1 MKIAIVAPSPVPFTI
16 GGAEQL
22 FWGMQDAIHEY
33 TPHQCELVK
42 IPTREDNFWNL
53 IASYYSFY
61 TLDLSHFD
69 MVISTKYP
77 SWMVQ
82 HVNHVVYL
90 IHPLRGLYDTYHLC
104 NLPRETPGHL
114 RVGLVEEIVEVI
126 HGNHFHQDT
135 VNGVFENLRLLKED
149 EAHYS
154 PETFQFPGPFIR
166 DIIHFFDRFAL
177 SPERIQRYCTMSETV
192 RQRQDYFPVGVNVDI
207 IHPPPKLDY
216 FTNTGCDYLFTAS
229 RLDEPKRIDLII
241 NAMKY
246 VPHDLKLKIAGT
258 GPDELKLRR
267 IAKDDKRIEFVG
279 FVHEH
284 ELLDLYGRALAVVF
298 TPCAEDYGLITL
310 EAMLSRKPVITT
322 TDSGGPLELVQEGQ
336 NGFVVEPDPREIAE
350 KINYCIEHPEETRR
364 MGENGYRT
372 VQDITWENFARRLL
386 GDDGVWQQ
394 KKKKILV
401 LATYSCYPPRGGGQ
415 HRLYNLYSRLA
426 TRYDITICSIVESNK
441 PYQDL
446 TLKNGLRQICLP
458 QSPEHAGA
466 QWKAERKAGVNLY
479 DVAMIDH
486 VALSCNYVD
495 AVKELMEQSDI
506 VIFAHPYLFSLYK
519 PLGQGKRVIYDAID
533 VEYQQKRD
541 YIKNGDYLEEV
552 FEIEKIACGASDVIF
567 AISSENRELLVK
579 LYDADPDKIF
589 IVPNGVNS
597 HLFRASSDEE
607 RERLKEGVGVSG
619 IPTILFVGSWH
630 PPNLRALRFIVK
642 DLLTQCKNCLFLI
655 IGSVKDYYNQEYG
668 TLPKNVLA
676 FGTVDE
682 DEKRE
687 LYKLADIAI
696 NPMFGGSGTN
706 LKMLDYMSAGIPVV
720 TTPIGARGIPI
731 TNYEH
736 AIVCPPE
743 QMAGKIQEL
752 ISDSRLREHLRNNA
766 RSLVE
771 DGFSWDSI
779 ARRLEERLQKL
790 LDTELL
796 DREY

>member
-1 MKIAIVAPSPVPFTI
+1 MKIAIIAPSPVPFTV

-22 FWGMQDAIHEY
+22 FWGIQDAIHEY
-33 TPHQCELVK
+33 TSHQCELVK
-42 IPTREDNFWNL
+42 IPTREDNFWDL
-53 IASYYSFY
+53 IASYDSFY

-82 HVNHVVYL
+82 HGNHIVYMV
-90 IHPLRGLYDTYHLC
+90 HPLRGLYDTYHFC
-104 NLPRETPGHL
+104 NLPTEIPAHL
-114 RVGLVEEIVEVI
+114 CTGLVEDILDII
-126 HGNHFHQDT
+126 HEKRFSKDA
-135 VNGVFENLRLLKED
+135 VNAVFENLRLLKEE
-149 EAHYS
+149 EARYH

-166 DIIHFFDRFAL
+166 DIIHFFDGFAL

-192 RQRQDYFPVGVNVDI
+192 RRRHDYFPIGINVDV
-207 IHPPPKLDY
+207 IHPPSKLDN
-216 FTNTGCDYLFTAS
+216 FTNIGYDYLFTAS
-229 RLDEPKRIDLII
+229 RLDGPKRIDLII

-246 VPHDLKLKIAGT
+246 VPHDIKLKIAGT
-258 GPDELKLRR
+258 GPEEQKLRK
-267 IAKDDKRIEFVG
+267 IAEDDKRVEFVG
-279 FVHEH
+279 FVHEN
-284 ELLDLYGRALAVVF
+284 ELIDLYGQAQAVLF
-298 TPCAEDYGLITL
+298 TPYDEDYGLITL
-310 EAMLSRKPVITT
+310 EAMLSNKPVITT
-322 TDSGGPLELVQEGQ
+322 TDSGGPLELVRNGQ
-336 NGFVVEPDPREIAE
+336 SGFVVDPDPQKIAE
-350 KINYCIEHPEETRR
+350 KINYCIEHPEEARK
-364 MGENGYRT
+364 MGRNGYLAA
-372 VQDITWENFARRLL
+372 QDITWEMFARRLL
-386 GDDGVWQQ
+386 GDADSVRPQ
-394 KKKKILV
+394 KKRKVLV

-426 TRYDITICSIVESNK
+426 KHYDVTICSIIESNK
-441 PYQDL
+441 PYQNL
-446 TLKNGLRQICLP
+446 TLENGLRQICIP
-458 QSPEHAGA
+458 QSREHAEA
-466 QWKAERKAGVNLY
+466 QWKAEKKVGVNLY

-486 VALSCNYVD
+486 VELSRNYVD
-495 AVKELMEQSDI
+495 TVKGLMEQSDT
-506 VIFAHPYLFSLYK
+506 VIFAHPYLFPLYK
-519 PLGQGKRVIYDAID
+519 SLGQGKRVIYDAVD

-541 YIKNGDYLEEV
+541 YIKNADYLEEI
-552 FEIEKIACGASDVIF
+552 FKIEKLACMKSDAIF
-567 AISSENRELLVK
+567 AISSENRELLVNF
-579 LYDADPDKIF
+579 YGIDPDKIS
-589 IVPNGVNS
+589 IVPNGVD
-597 HLFRASSDEE
+597 SSLIQANDEE
-607 RERLKEGVGVSG
+607 RERLKERVGLSG

-630 PPNLRALRFIVK
+630 PPNLKALRFIVK
-642 DLLTQCKNCLFLI
+642 DLQKRCKNCLFLI
-655 IGSVKDYYNQEYG
+655 VGSVKDYYTQEYG
-668 TLPKNVLA
+668 KLPKNVLA

-752 ISDSRLREHLRNNA
+752 ISDSWLREHLRNNA

-790 LDTELL
+790 LD
-796 DREY
+796 REY